1 MLKLILPIV
10 LLCSSCLFADTKAPI
25 DTSDFKIER
34 PFITDG
40 CTGWLDGTRKYN
52 WSHCCHK
59 HDLQMWAGGS
69 KNNRKMA
76 DRELKSCIKKA
87 SNGFH
92 AFVMGAGVFIGG
104 LSPIKI
110 QSKKWGN
117 AWGADAG
124 YFQLNA
130 DQIRD
135 LEDSLFSDQT
145 HYSNLEVLKFIE
157 ELKESNLQ
165 DKNNQ

>member
-1 MLKLILPIV
+1 MLKL
-10 LLCSSCLFADTKAPI
+10 LLISSFLFSSCSFAGGG
-25 DTSDFKIER
+25 DFNSIEYKIER

-40 CTGWLDGTRKYN
+40 CTGWLDGTRKYD

-69 KNNRKMA
+69 KSDRKKA
-76 DRELKSCIKKA
+76 DRELRSCIKKN

-92 AFVMGAGVFIGG
+92 AFVMGAGVFIGS

-117 AWGADAG
+117 AWGKNAG
-124 YFQLNA
+124 YFELTNE
-130 DQIRD
+130 QIID
-135 LEDSLFSDQT
+135 LENSLFADQT
-145 HYSNLEVLKFIE
+145 HYSNEEILDFIA
-157 ELKESNLQ
+157 ELKELNSLDKSNP
-165 DKNNQ
+165 

>member
-1 MLKLILPIV
+1 MLKTFVMLFIL
-10 LLCSSCLFADTKAPI
+10 SF
-25 DTSDFKIER
+25 TSFSQGELEQKEVSR

-40 CTGWLDGTRKYN
+40 CTGWIDGTRKYD

-69 KNNRKMA
+69 KANRKAA
-76 DRELKSCIKKA
+76 DRELKQCIKKN

-92 AFVMGAGVFIGG
+92 SFVMATGVWIGS

-117 AWGADAG
+117 AWGNNAG
-124 YFQLNA
+124 YFELTREEIKQ
-130 DQIRD
+130 
-135 LEDSLFSDQT
+135 LEDSMYAYQT
-145 HYSNLEVLKFIE
+145 HYSNEEIMKFIE
-157 ELKESNLQ
+157 ELKELNSH